1 MSQHGMLTTVGYQLG
16 PHKPVTF
23 ALEGAV
29 SVAGQCVRWLRDNL
43 KFFDEASQIGK
54 QLTANYLIK
63 SAVTSDL

>member
-1 MSQHGMLTTVGYQLG
+1 MLTTVGYQLG

-43 KFFDEASQIGK
+43 NFFDDASQIGK
-54 QLTANYLIK
+54 AVGDSPLLI
-63 SAVTSDL
+63 TCDLWPLA